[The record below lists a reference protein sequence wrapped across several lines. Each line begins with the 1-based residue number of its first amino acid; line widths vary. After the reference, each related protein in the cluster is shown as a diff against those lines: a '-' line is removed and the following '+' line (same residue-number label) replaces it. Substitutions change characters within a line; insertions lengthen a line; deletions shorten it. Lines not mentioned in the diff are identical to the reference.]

1 MQFLVDLINS
11 IGDFGQTVVDF
22 FNFIPTY
29 FQQLVAYI
37 NVWYIK
43 LKLYGLIWSLKVYY
57 ATAQILLEEIGFTQ
71 AIASAFNA
79 LPDELRYYAHAF
91 GLPRAISVYF
101 NFVATGFVMKMLR

>member
-1 MQFLVDLINS
+1 MQFLVDLISS
-11 IGDFGQTVVDF
+11 IGDLGQTVVDF

-29 FQQLVAYI
+29 FQQFIAYL
-37 NVWYIK
+37 NAWYIHKK
-43 LKLYGLIWSLKVYY
+43 LEWLIWSMQIYY
-57 ATAQILLEEIGFTQ
+57 LTAKILLEEIGFTQ

>member
-1 MQFLVDLINS
+1 MQFLVDLIS
-11 IGDFGQTVVDF
+11 SLGDFGQTIVDF
-22 FNFIPTY
+22 LDFVPTY

-43 LKLYGLIWSLKVYY
+43 LKLVGLIWTMQVYY
-57 ATAQILLEEIGFTQ
+57 ATAKVLLEEIGFTQ

>member
-1 MQFLVDLINS
+1 MQWLMDLINS
-11 IGDFGQTVVDF
+11 IGDIGQTVVDF
-22 FNFIPTY
+22 LDFVPTY

-43 LKLYGLIWSLKVYY
+43 LKLVGLIWTMQVYY

-91 GLPRAISVYF
+91 GLPRAISTYF
-101 NFVATGFVMKMLR
+101 NFLATGFVMKMLR